1 MRVTK
6 KKENGSTKITYN
18 YKGDLRKEME
28 SVQRELDKKTEEFK
42 IIEAIYKK
50 AKHEYDYYLERME
63 QCREF
68 LRLAKEKL
76 KEENESDQ

>member
-1 MRVTK
+1 MQ
-6 KKENGSTKITYN
+6 E
-18 YKGDLRKEME
+18 
-28 SVQRELDKKTEEFK
+28 KKTEEFK